1 MIQNTY
7 SDLQD
12 HIRQLPMPT
21 IETWQNQYSDKEYT
35 IDITIGEFTAICPK
49 TGLPDFAK
57 IQISYVPDEQCV
69 ELKSL
74 KEYMFAYR
82 EIGIFHEHVVN
93 KILEDFVKD
102 CKPKRVN
109 IIGDFNI
116 RGGVKT
122 IVRAAYDQ
130 FMTESE

>member
-1 MIQNTY
+1 M
-7 SDLQD
+7 
-12 HIRQLPMPT
+12 
-21 IETWQNQYSDKEYT
+21 
-35 IDITIGEFTAICPK
+35 
-49 TGLPDFAK
+49 
-57 IQISYVPDEQCV
+57 PDEQCV

-82 EIGIFHEHVVN
+82 EIGIYHEHVVN